1 MPNGEQTP
9 PSGPTPQTSTPISP
23 FTAYPSTL
31 GYVWGCPVPEAGIT
45 LESYEQ
51 NDQVSIF
58 EQRNEVNTVV
68 EAITHDPRS
77 EITILGQT
85 TATTPQILGKPVS
98 IANLVLTQMGV
109 AGLVMCTGVQYT
121 NRRDANQSVR
131 ITCRHYPLITAPP
144 SPTPVGG
151 APREQ
156 KPPEQQNQ

>member
-9 PSGPTPQTSTPISP
+9 PSGAPSPQVATPIVP

-31 GYVWGCPVPEAGIT
+31 GYVWGIPTTEVGIT
-45 LESYEQ
+45 MESYEQ

-58 EQRNEVNTVV
+58 EQRNHVNTVV

-77 EITILGQT
+77 EITLLGQT
-85 TATTPQILGKPVS
+85 TAALSQILGLPVS
-98 IANLVLTQMGV
+98 VANLVITQMGV

-131 ITCRHYPLITAPP
+131 ITCRHYPLIAAPT
-144 SPTPVGG
+144 SPAPIPVGAK
-151 APREQ
+151 APES
-156 KPPEQQNQ
+156 P

>member
-9 PSGPTPQTSTPISP
+9 PSGPAPQVATPITP

-31 GYVWGCPVPEAGIT
+31 GYIWGMPTPEAGIT

-85 TATTPQILGKPVS
+85 TASLAQILGKPVS

-109 AGLVMCTGVQYT
+109 AGLVMCTGVQYS

-131 ITCRHYPLITAPP
+131 ITARHYPLITAPVSPVPVGP
-144 SPTPVGG
+144 SPQT
-151 APREQ
+151 
-156 KPPEQQNQ
+156 PEQNQ